1 MGQRCR
7 TRAATRAEVIAATP
21 SWTGTYALPAAAAPV
36 AIVIQ
41 ARGAA
46 ATVSLGPGHASAT
59 KVALTARGTHVSFF
73 FPGLPQNMVFTG
85 TVRGSKLSGVV
96 RQGALRGTFALRRG
110 VSRIVQLL
118 GTYRDAAGAGVAVT
132 EADGLPPTL
141 IEFPSGAIHGIGPS
155 LTVGERLGDNSGNGA
170 IVTDATG
177 FTWNGTHYARLALRQ
192 KEVRVGVDAATLT
205 LPPGAGPFPAVAMV
219 HGSGPRTRDEFDI
232 FSAYLELN
240 GIAVIADDKRGIGE
254 SRGTYPGEMASES
267 TIDQLARDAQA
278 EVGFLAKLPQVDA
291 QRVGLFGDSQAG
303 WISALAASRDRAVHW
318 VISNSG
324 PTTTVGET
332 DNWGSL
338 AGKSESPPSGTRAQ
352 MIARVR
358 QQGPSG
364 FDPVPSLRK
373 LTIPALWMFGGDD
386 RNVPT
391 ELCVERLKAL
401 KPGHDFTWVVLAT
414 AHTPL
419 VLPTGLLSSLPQSP
433 GFDPGFFPALAGWLQ
448 GHRLAR

>member
-1 MGQRCR
+1 M
-7 TRAATRAEVIAATP
+7 IAATA
-21 SWTGTYALPAAAAPV
+21 SWSGTYALPAAAAPV
-36 AIVIQ
+36 AIVV
-41 ARGAA
+41 RMHGAA

-59 KVALTARGTHVSFF
+59 EVRLNVRGTHVRFS
-73 FPGLPQNMVFTG
+73 FPGFPQNVVFDG
-85 TVRGSKLSGVV
+85 FVRGSKLSGAV
-96 RQGALRGTFALRRG
+96 RQGVLRGTFAVRRG

-118 GTYRDAAGAGVAVT
+118 GVYRSDAGAGVAVT

-141 IEFPSGAIHGIGPS
+141 IEFPSGAIHGVGAS
-155 LTVGERLGDNSGNGA
+155 LTVGKRLGDTSGNGV
-170 IVTDATG
+170 IVTDANG

-192 KEVRVGVDAATLT
+192 REVRVGVVAATLT

-254 SRGTYPGEMASES
+254 SRGTYPGEAASELA
-267 TIDQLARDAQA
+267 IDQLARDAQA
-278 EVGFLAKLPQVDA
+278 EVGFLVKLPHVDA
-291 QRVGLFGDSQAG
+291 KRVGLFGDSQAG
-303 WISALAASRDRAVHW
+303 WISALAASRDSAVSW
-318 VISNSG
+318 LIFNSG

-332 DNWGSL
+332 DYWGSL
-338 AGKSESPPSGTRAQ
+338 AGQSETPPTGTRAQ
-352 MIARVR
+352 MLAQVR
-358 QQGPSG
+358 HAGPSG
-364 FDPVPSLRK
+364 FDPVPFLRK

-391 ELCVERLKAL
+391 ELCVQRLEAL
-401 KPGHDFTWVVLAT
+401 KPGHDFNWVVLPT

-433 GFDPGFFPALAGWLQ
+433 GFDPGFFPAVAAWLR
-448 GHRLAR
+448 GHNLAR